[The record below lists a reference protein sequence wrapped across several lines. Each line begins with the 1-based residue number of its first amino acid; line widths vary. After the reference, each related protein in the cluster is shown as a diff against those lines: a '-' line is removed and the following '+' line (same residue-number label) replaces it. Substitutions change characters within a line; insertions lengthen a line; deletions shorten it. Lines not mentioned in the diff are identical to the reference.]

1 MQGRYNTAHQKG
13 VWICFKTMAG
23 HIRGLDKNLLF
34 RLITVLPANP
44 GPNSD
49 PAVLFFCLQAGNLHN
64 IFL

>member
-1 MQGRYNTAHQKG
+1 
-13 VWICFKTMAG
+13 MAG

-34 RLITVLPANP
+34 GLITVLPANP

-64 IFL
+64 IFLSTKMHPKEV